1 MLHFCPCE
9 PVGQLVSVAPSI
21 VHFCEHT
28 GDASML
34 IESVHTPLAHSV
46 DVSDTTVHGAHCLRV
61 AICNHRTRR
70 DDLDLLVNEIVRLG
84 HQVLSASRT
93 A

>member
-1 MLHFCPCE
+1 MKALNIEIMLRLQE
-9 PVGQLVSVAPSI
+9 AGIAAL
-21 VHFCEHT
+21 
-28 GDASML
+28 
-34 IESVHTPLAHSV
+34 
-46 DVSDTTVHGAHCLRV
+46 SDTTVHGVHCLRV

-84 HQVLSASRT
+84 HQIVSASRT